1 MQINEQ
7 ELAEAIETISE
18 GGQALGVSCE
28 DVYRRMMC
36 NEKLMLDTMKAI
48 HGKDGREFDRFFDSF
63 TNYAELLL
71 TEALRAKQEVEN
83 GLL

>member
-1 MQINEQ
+1 MPINQQ

-18 GGQALGVSCE
+18 GGQALGVSYE
-28 DVYRRMMC
+28 DVIDSLASRPSFVFAVFDNIMR
-36 NEKLMLDTMKAI
+36 LDY
-48 HGKDGREFDRFFDSF
+48 GRERLAKVFDRE
-63 TNYAELLL
+63 AEAML

>member
-1 MQINEQ
+1 MPINQQ
-7 ELAEAIETISE
+7 ELAEAIEAIQE

-28 DVYRRMMC
+28 DVYRYMAKHDHILFAVFEAAHCEELLAGFDYM
-36 NEKLMLDTMKAI
+36 
-48 HGKDGREFDRFFDSF
+48 FDRA
-63 TNYAELLL
+63 AEHLL

>member
-1 MQINEQ
+1 MINQQ
-7 ELAEAIETISE
+7 ELSEAIETISE

-28 DVYRRMMC
+28 DVYRSMMG
-36 NEKLMLDTMKAI
+36 NEKLMFAVMQDILSEEELVFHD
-48 HGKDGREFDRFFDSF
+48 FFSAF
-63 TNYAELLL
+63 ENYAESML

>member
-36 NEKLMLDTMKAI
+36 NEKLMFAVMQDILSEDDLVF
-48 HGKDGREFDRFFDSF
+48 HDFFSAF
-63 TNYAELLL
+63 TTYAESMLK
-71 TEALRAKQEVEN
+71 EALRAKQEVN
-83 GLL
+83 AGC

>member
-28 DVYRRMMC
+28 DVYRRM
-36 NEKLMLDTMKAI
+36 
-48 HGKDGREFDRFFDSF
+48 
-63 TNYAELLL
+63 L
-71 TEALRAKQEVEN
+71 TLPLHTQISPDHVRTIAGYVVHIVGDN
-83 GLL
+83 